1 VEQNTNSVKRG
12 EQMKYALN
20 IQKGSTINH
29 PLVGKIEGGVATPV
43 TDKEAEMIKHII
55 NVVVFDSIKERELPE

>member
-1 VEQNTNSVKRG
+1 
-12 EQMKYALN
+12 MKYALN